1 MNLCITLAT
10 RNRSQQ
16 VLETIQK
23 STVNLVLDNTVFQVH
38 VDEDDPA
45 TIQALH
51 AAPLDKRVQVH
62 VAPRPDTIAAK
73 WNKSL
78 NTPADVYLVAA
89 DDDPYITPGYDAK
102 VLEAAR
108 LFPDGI
114 GMVYGRMAN
123 ASFSG
128 CVCPTARFCEGL
140 GHIFPEYFPYW
151 FVDHWT
157 DDVAR
162 LIGRLSFADIATDQS
177 KAGKTQEMR
186 EPGWWATWFDAAY
199 LMRRRIARQIIDSAD
214 FVTPDWHKEILRR
227 SHHLIEH
234 RSKWINDNVRAMS
247 PQVEWS
253 MRGNPPDERYL
264 RIRQRA
270 ADMVPHLLDDFG
282 MDAIEAHRYR
292 SVLTPPTTVPAM
304 PKAFAAA

>member
-1 MNLCITLAT
+1 MKLCITLAT
-10 RNRSQQ
+10 RSRPQQ
-16 VLETIQK
+16 VVETITK
-23 STVNLVLDNTVFQVH
+23 STANLVLDNTVFMVQV
-38 VDEDDPA
+38 DDDDKA
-45 TIQALH
+45 TIEALH
-51 AAPLDKRVQVH
+51 AAPLDSRVQVH
-62 VAPRPDTIAAK
+62 VHPRPDTIASK
-73 WNKSL
+73 WNRALITS
-78 NTPADVYLVAA
+78 ADVYLVAA
-89 DDDPYITPGYDAK
+89 DDDPYITPGYDKK
-102 VLEAAR
+102 VLDAAT

-128 CVCPTARFCEGL
+128 AVCPTAKFCEAL

-162 LIGRLSFADIATDQS
+162 LIGRISFADIATDQS
-177 KAGKTQEMR
+177 KAGRTQEMR

-199 LMRRRIARQIIDSAD
+199 LMRRRIAQKIIIGDD
-214 FVTPDWHKEILRR
+214 FQECALTKQRLLHQAP
-227 SHHLIEH
+227 LIEY

-264 RIRQRA
+264 RIKQRA
-270 ADMVPHLLDDFG
+270 IDIVPDLLADLEP
-282 MDAIEAHRYR
+282 AEAHKYR
-292 SVLTPPTTVPAM
+292 TLLTPPTKVVGLQRAW
-304 PKAFAAA
+304 A